1 MEAVPIPLV
10 ASHAHVT
17 LDSLV
22 TELLAVTST
31 NVMTAHATPTVHAKI
46 LSAHL
51 LALVMMVSKVM
62 DSIAQILMNVQL
74 VLITVTTMP
83 HVKMISVDS
92 LADVMM
98 DTLVME

>member
-1 MEAVPIPLV
+1 M
-10 ASHAHVT
+10 
-17 LDSLV
+17 

-31 NVMTAHATPTVHAKI
+31 NVMTIHVTSTVHAKI
-46 LSAHL
+46 LSDHL
-51 LALVMMVSKVM
+51 LAHVMMVSKVM
-62 DSIAQILMNVQL
+62 DSIALILMNVQL

-83 HVKMISVDS
+83 LVKTISVDS